1 MFSRV
6 IAPAPSLSTSSG
18 PRRMLGRLRRTPM
31 TTSLTARPRL
41 RRRTLLGL
49 LGALFSASACG
60 ASTPPVAEGEEP
72 LEVELRGNRIVF
84 NHQLQFGH
92 DSAEILEPSFPVL
105 NRICEL
111 LGEHEEIFRVQV
123 QGHTSVDG
131 EVQHNQELSAARA
144 EAVAEYLRSQGV
156 TQEVTFQGYGE
167 TYPICREETDACNE
181 ENRRVE
187 FFVDSR

>member
-1 MFSRV
+1 
-6 IAPAPSLSTSSG
+6 
-18 PRRMLGRLRRTPM
+18 M

-49 LGALFSASACG
+49 LGALLSASACG